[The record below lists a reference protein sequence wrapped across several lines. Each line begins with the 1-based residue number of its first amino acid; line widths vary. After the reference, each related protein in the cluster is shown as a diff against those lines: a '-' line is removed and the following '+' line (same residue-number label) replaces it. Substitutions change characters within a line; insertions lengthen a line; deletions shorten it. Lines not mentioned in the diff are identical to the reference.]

1 MQDTIETTQRE
12 SMEVDVLIVGGG
24 PAGLATAC
32 RLMQLSEENNH
43 SLQVVVLEKAAEI
56 GGHTLSGAVIETRAL
71 DELFPDWAAQ
81 SAPLLTPVTE
91 DEFFFFIGPERAFRV
106 PNSLLP
112 RSMHNTG
119 NYIVSL
125 GKVVRWLGEQAE
137 NLGVD
142 IYPGFAASRLL
153 FSDDGSVK
161 GVITGEMG
169 ISSSGEKKNT
179 YEPGMELHARYTV
192 FAEGCRGHLGKQL
205 IDTYGL
211 DTTST
216 PQHYGIGLKEL
227 WKIPPEKH
235 RPGLVQHGAGWPLAE
250 HGASGGSFLYHLE
263 DCQVALGLIVDLNY
277 NNPFLSPFDEL
288 QRFKQHPT
296 VRQYLEG
303 GERLAYGARAI
314 TKGGFNSLPKMSL
327 PGGILVGCDA
337 GTLNFAKI
345 KGTHTA
351 MKSGMIAA
359 ETLFKTIAEGDPGG
373 KDHAHYQNEFRLSWL
388 HTELKRAR
396 NFGPAMHRMGTYL
409 GGAFNFLDQNVFR
422 GKLPFTL
429 KDHSIDSRSLRVASD
444 AKPITYPSA
453 DGILSFDKNS
463 SVFLTNTNHEEDQ
476 PVHLC
481 LEDPSIPLEVN
492 LPRWA
497 EPAQRYCPAGVY
509 EILKDEAGSH
519 FQINAQNCIH
529 CKTCDIKDPSE
540 NITWITPEGGGGPNY
555 GAM

>member
-1 MQDTIETTQRE
+1 MQDTIETAQRE
-12 SMEVDVLIVGGG
+12 SMKVDVLIVGGG

-43 SLQVVVLEKAAEI
+43 SLQVVILEKAAEI

-91 DEFFFFIGPERAFRV
+91 DEFFFFSGPERAFRV

-153 FSDDGSVK
+153 FSNDGSVK

-169 ISSSGEKKNT
+169 ISASGEKKNT

-211 DTTST
+211 DSAST

-227 WKIPPEKH
+227 WQIPPEKH

-277 NNPFLSPFDEL
+277 NNPFLNPFDEL
-288 QRFKQHPT
+288 QRFKLHPT

-359 ETLFKTIAEGDPGG
+359 ETLFKAIAEGDPGG

-396 NFGPAMHRMGTYL
+396 NF
-409 GGAFNFLDQNVFR
+409 
-422 GKLPFTL
+422 
-429 KDHSIDSRSLRVASD
+429 
-444 AKPITYPSA
+444 
-453 DGILSFDKNS
+453 
-463 SVFLTNTNHEEDQ
+463 
-476 PVHLC
+476 
-481 LEDPSIPLEVN
+481 
-492 LPRWA
+492 
-497 EPAQRYCPAGVY
+497 
-509 EILKDEAGSH
+509 
-519 FQINAQNCIH
+519 
-529 CKTCDIKDPSE
+529 
-540 NITWITPEGGGGPNY
+540 
-555 GAM
+555 

>member
-1 MQDTIETTQRE
+1 MQDTSETAQRE

-32 RLMQLSEENNH
+32 RLMQLSEEHNH
-43 SLQVVVLEKAAEI
+43 SLQVVILEKAAEI

-71 DELFPDWAAQ
+71 DELFPDWATQ
-81 SAPLLTPVTE
+81 GAPLLTPVSE
-91 DEFFFFIGPERAFRV
+91 DEFFFFSGPKRALRV

-142 IYPGFAASRLL
+142 IYPGFAASQLL
-153 FSDDGSVK
+153 FSGDGSVK

-211 DTTST
+211 DVTST

-227 WKIPPEKH
+227 WQIPAEKH

-277 NNPFLSPFDEL
+277 SNPFLSPFDEL
-288 QRFKQHPT
+288 QRFKHHPT
-296 VRQYLEG
+296 VRQYLDG

-359 ETLFKTIAEGDPGG
+359 ETLFKAIFEGDPGG
-373 KDHAHYQNEFRLSWL
+373 KDHAHYQNEFRLSW
-388 HTELKRAR
+388 HSRA
-396 NFGPAMHRMGTYL
+396 
-409 GGAFNFLDQNVFR
+409 
-422 GKLPFTL
+422 
-429 KDHSIDSRSLRVASD
+429 
-444 AKPITYPSA
+444 
-453 DGILSFDKNS
+453 
-463 SVFLTNTNHEEDQ
+463 
-476 PVHLC
+476 
-481 LEDPSIPLEVN
+481 
-492 LPRWA
+492 
-497 EPAQRYCPAGVY
+497 
-509 EILKDEAGSH
+509 EILLH
-519 FQINAQNCIH
+519 QFIV
-529 CKTCDIKDPSE
+529 
-540 NITWITPEGGGGPNY
+540 
-555 GAM
+555 

>member
-1 MQDTIETTQRE
+1 MQDTSETAQRE

-32 RLMQLSEENNH
+32 RLMQLSEEHNP
-43 SLQVVVLEKAAEI
+43 SLQVVILEKAAEI

-71 DELFPDWAAQ
+71 DELFPDWATQ
-81 SAPLLTPVTE
+81 GAPLLTPVSE
-91 DEFFFFIGPERAFRV
+91 DEFFFFSGPKRALRV

-112 RSMHNTG
+112 RTMHNTG

-142 IYPGFAASRLL
+142 IYPGFAASQLL
-153 FSDDGSVK
+153 FSGDGSVK

-211 DTTST
+211 DVTST

-227 WKIPPEKH
+227 WQIPAEKH

-277 NNPFLSPFDEL
+277 SNPFLSPFDEL
-288 QRFKQHPT
+288 QRFKHHPT
-296 VRQYLEG
+296 VRQYLDG

-327 PGGILVGCDA
+327 PGGSLVGCDA
-337 GTLNFAKI
+337 E
-345 KGTHTA
+345 H
-351 MKSGMIAA
+351 
-359 ETLFKTIAEGDPGG
+359 
-373 KDHAHYQNEFRLSWL
+373 
-388 HTELKRAR
+388 
-396 NFGPAMHRMGTYL
+396 
-409 GGAFNFLDQNVFR
+409 
-422 GKLPFTL
+422 
-429 KDHSIDSRSLRVASD
+429 
-444 AKPITYPSA
+444 
-453 DGILSFDKNS
+453 
-463 SVFLTNTNHEEDQ
+463 LT
-476 PVHLC
+476 
-481 LEDPSIPLEVN
+481 
-492 LPRWA
+492 LPR
-497 EPAQRYCPAGVY
+497 
-509 EILKDEAGSH
+509 
-519 FQINAQNCIH
+519 
-529 CKTCDIKDPSE
+529 
-540 NITWITPEGGGGPNY
+540 
-555 GAM
+555 